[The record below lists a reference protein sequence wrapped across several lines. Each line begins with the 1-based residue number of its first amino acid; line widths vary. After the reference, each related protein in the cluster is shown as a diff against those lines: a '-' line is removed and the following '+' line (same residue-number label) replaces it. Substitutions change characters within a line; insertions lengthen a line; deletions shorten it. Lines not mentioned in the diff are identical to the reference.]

1 LPCFSYNDK
10 IDYMAL
16 KEKIIKFS
24 DIIIESGFLAMIFL
38 IPVLF
43 DFTLTNYNAFNLL
56 KAVVF
61 RVILSLILLAYSAKI
76 FITGKI
82 SYRGGNKIFLFVLL
96 LLFSFFI
103 SSFFS
108 LEPNLSFWGSYER
121 QQGFYNLASYL
132 LFFALL
138 ILNIRGC
145 KQVKRLLVAAVA
157 AGWLACLYGL
167 AQLLGLDPLPWKEGG
182 LATGRIFSS
191 LGQPNFFGHYLVMV
205 IPMTLYGMFFITKR
219 FLARFFIGLV
229 ILAELVC
236 LVNTYSRAAWL
247 GGLAAAAV
255 FLIIFL
261 VIRGRNRLALA
272 FGIFLLVG
280 AGLMVSLNY
289 FSSSNS
295 SGPSQLNA
303 LNRLKS
309 LVDLKGG
316 SSRMR
321 LYYWQAGLEEIKQ
334 AGPKRLLLGFG
345 PDALAAVFIK
355 YYQPDW
361 AIYEVIDTYP
371 DRAHNWLFD
380 VILSYGFFGLAAMLW
395 FYSYLIYRTAKFL
408 LKAKAKPNEEIWLVA
423 ALSASLA
430 AYSANNLFSFSLFT
444 GYVYLFFIL
453 AILWAV
459 VGGRETRQAKLRL
472 TPASRALIWLALVMV
487 AGLFIYLRNVN
498 LVKADYYYMKAK
510 KAEKQADCR
519 GVLTNLAEAVNY
531 DPGSA
536 YYRERYI
543 FHGLNCFSSIASRE
557 SQIALRDNLEEQ
569 IKLVGPDEAP
579 YATKLTIARADSLF
593 GFYVDPE
600 YYGQADNFFNDLI
613 AAYPRLLTPYQD
625 FGRMKMWQKNYAEAV
640 ALFKRAES
648 QLPDPNQPQLNQD
661 HKNKIIDQ
669 TVSLYEKMGYSY
681 NKLKNYGLALKYYLK
696 ALALDP
702 FRATLYKNIADIY
715 YEQGDL
721 DKAIVLNKRGLMLNP
736 ADYHWPW
743 QLSLLY
749 REKKDLAQ
757 AKKYLA
763 DAFKLAPES
772 AELNK

>member
-1 LPCFSYNDK
+1 
-10 IDYMAL
+10 MAL

-108 LEPNLSFWGSYER
+108 LEPALSFWGSYER

-138 ILNIRGC
+138 ILNIRGF
-145 KQVKRLLVAAVA
+145 KQIKRLLVAAVA
-157 AGWLACLYGL
+157 AGLLTCLYGL

-289 FSSSNS
+289 FSPNNP
-295 SGPSQLNA
+295 SGSSQLNA
-303 LNRLKS
+303 FSRLKS
-309 LVDLKGG
+309 LVDLRSG
-316 SSRMR
+316 SGRMR
-321 LYYWQAGLEEIKQ
+321 LYYWQAALAEIGQ
-334 AGPKRLLLGFG
+334 AGPSRLLLGFG

-380 VILSYGFFGLAAMLW
+380 VILSYGFLGLAAMLW
-395 FYSYLIYRTAKFL
+395 FYGYLIYRTAKFL
-408 LKAKAKPNEEIWLVA
+408 LKTKAKPNEEIWLVA

-430 AYSANNLFSFSLFT
+430 AYSVNNLFSFSLFT
-444 GYVYLFFIL
+444 GQVYLFFIL
-453 AILWAV
+453 AIWWAV
-459 VGGRETRQAKLRL
+459 VGGRETRETELRL
-472 TPASRALIWLALVMV
+472 TPASKALIWLALVIV
-487 AGLFIYLRNVN
+487 VGLFIYLRNVN

-510 KAEKQADCR
+510 KAERQADCR
-519 GVLTNLAEAVNY
+519 GVLANLAKAVNY
-531 DPGSA
+531 DPGDA

-543 FHGLNCFSSIASRE
+543 FHGLNCFSSIVSRE
-557 SQIALRDNLEEQ
+557 SQVALRDNLEEQ
-569 IKLVGPDEAP
+569 IKLIGPDEPP

-593 GFYVDPE
+593 GFYVNPD
-600 YYGQADNFFNDLI
+600 YYGQAEKIFNDLI

-625 FGRMKMWQKNYAEAV
+625 FGRMKMWQKNYTAAL

-648 QLPDPNQPQLNQD
+648 QLPDLNHPQLNRD

-669 TVSLYEKMGYSY
+669 AVSLYEKMGYSY
-681 NKLKNYGLALKYYLK
+681 NQLKNYERALSYYRK
-696 ALALDP
+696 ALVLNP
-702 FRATLYKNIADIY
+702 RYLTLYKNLADVY
-715 YEQGDL
+715 YEQGLL
-721 DKAIVLNKRGLMLNP
+721 DQAIKLNQRGRMLNP
-736 ADYHWPW
+736 SDYHWPLA
-743 QLSLLY
+743 LSFLY
-749 REKKDLAQ
+749 RDKKDLIAAKEYLNQ
-757 AKKYLA
+757 AIR
-763 DAFKLAPES
+763 LAPENEELKKYYS
-772 AELNK
+772 ELNK